1 MDFWNSYS
9 NKNLSRYSLANLEQD
24 DSISRSKFEEEK
36 LHLNKIID
44 FSDYKNVL
52 DLGGGVG
59 IWAEYFLENCE
70 KVTLVEKQIKFIEIA
85 KSNITSNRIEYINVD
100 LNDFESTEKYDF
112 IFLSGVSIYFEDSE
126 FVQLLK
132 KIEKIILP
140 NGVFVLR
147 DAYGIDKEFF
157 VDKISEELNL
167 PYKAKYRTLEQYYK
181 LIMSNTKLNTIY
193 SEDMY
198 KDALHFNKRKETRL
212 RLMVFG

>member
-1 MDFWNSYS
+1 M
-9 NKNLSRYSLANLEQD
+9 
-24 DSISRSKFEEEK
+24 
-36 LHLNKIID
+36 LN
-44 FSDYKNVL
+44 
-52 DLGGGVG
+52 
-59 IWAEYFLENCE
+59 
-70 KVTLVEKQIKFIEIA
+70 QILLQIELI
-85 KSNITSNRIEYINVD
+85 INVD
-100 LNDFESTEKYDF
+100 LNDFESTKKYDF
-112 IFLSGVSIYFEDSE
+112 IFIRVSICFRGFRIYSII
-126 FVQLLK
+126 K

-181 LIMSNTKLNTIY
+181 IIKSNTKLNTIY

-198 KDALHFNKRKETRL
+198 KNALHFNKRKETRL